1 MAKKDYY
8 DILGVAK
15 GADKDEMKKAY
26 RKKAMQYHPDRNPD
40 DAEAEK
46 KFKELNEAYDVLKDD
61 QKRAAYDQFGHAAFE
76 GGMGG
81 RGGAGGFGGGFGG
94 FDGGGFTDIFEE
106 MFGDFM
112 GGGGRGQARGGARTG
127 AVRGNDV
134 RANLEISL
142 EQAFKGT
149 KAKIRVPTMESCDRC
164 DGSGA
169 EPGTQ
174 PETCNNCGGRGK
186 VRVQQGFFTI
196 ERACPNCGGVG
207 RSIKDPCKNCSGAGR
222 LRKEKKLEV
231 QVPAGVEDGTRI
243 RLSGEGEAGARGG
256 PAGDLYV
263 FVSVKPHRFFKR
275 DGANLHCRVPVSMVE
290 AALGGSVEVPII
302 DGKKNKVSIPAG
314 TQAGTQLRLRG
325 KGMSVLRSQ
334 SRGDMY
340 IEVAVETPVNLSK
353 KQKDLLEEFAGQGK
367 TRNNSPESQ
376 GFFSKVKDLWDDLKD

>member
-15 GADKDEMKKAY
+15 GASKDEMKKAY
-26 RKKAMQYHPDRNPD
+26 RKKAMQHHPDRNPD

-61 QKRAAYDQFGHAAFE
+61 QKRGAYDQFGHAAFE

-81 RGGAGGFGGGFGG
+81 RGGGAG
-94 FDGGGFTDIFEE
+94 FDGSGFTDIFEE

-112 GGGGRGQARGGARTG
+112 GAGGQRGGGGGRARPT
-127 AVRGNDV
+127 RGSDV

-164 DGSGA
+164 EGSGA

-174 PETCNNCGGRGK
+174 PETCGNCAGQGK

-196 ERACPNCGGVG
+196 ERACPNCGGAG
-207 RSIKDPCKNCSGAGR
+207 RAIKDPCKNCSGGGR
-222 LRKEKKLEV
+222 IRKEKKLEV

-256 PAGDLYV
+256 PSGDLYV

-290 AALGGSVEVPII
+290 ASIGGHVEVPLI
-302 DGKKNKVSIPAG
+302 DGKKNKVTIPAG
-314 TQAGTQLRLRG
+314 TQAGTQLRLKG

-334 SRGDMY
+334 SRGNMY
-340 IEVAVETPVNLSK
+340 IEIAVETPVNLSK
-353 KQKDLLEEFAGQGK
+353 KQKDLLNDFAGQGK
-367 TRNNSPESQ
+367 SRNNSPESQ

>member
-1 MAKKDYY
+1 MAKRDYY
-8 DILGVAK
+8 EILGVQK

-40 DAEAEK
+40 NAEAEN

-61 QKRAAYDQFGHAAFE
+61 QKRGAYDQFGHAAFE

-81 RGGAGGFGGGFGG
+81 GRGGAGMGGFE
-94 FDGGGFTDIFEE
+94 GGGFTDIFEE

-112 GGGGRGQARGGARTG
+112 GGGGQGGRRGGGRSG
-127 AVRGNDV
+127 AARGNDI
-134 RANLEISL
+134 RANLEITL

-164 DGSGA
+164 EGVGA

-174 PETCNNCGGRGK
+174 PETCTGCGGHGK

-196 ERACPNCGGVG
+196 ERPCPTCGGAG
-207 RSIKDPCKNCSGAGR
+207 RAIKDPCKNCSGAGR

-256 PAGDLYV
+256 PTGDLYV

-275 DGANLHCRVPVSMVE
+275 NGANLHCRVPISMVD
-290 AALGGSVEVPII
+290 AAVGGSVEVPLI
-302 DGKKNKVSIPAG
+302 DGKKNKVAIPAG
-314 TQAGTQLRLRG
+314 TQGGTQLRMKG

-353 KQKDLLEEFAGQGK
+353 KQKDLLQEFAGQGK
-367 TRNNSPESQ
+367 SRNNSPESQ
-376 GFFSKVKDLWDDLKD
+376 GFFSKAKDLWDDLKD

>member
-8 DILGVAK
+8 DILGVSK

-40 DAEAEK
+40 DKEAEK

-61 QKRAAYDQFGHAAFE
+61 QKRAAYNQFGHAAFE

-81 RGGAGGFGGGFGG
+81 GAGRGGFSGG
-94 FDGGGFTDIFEE
+94 FDAGGFTDIFEE

-112 GGGGRGQARGGARTG
+112 GGGAARGGGRARSG
-127 AVRGNDV
+127 AMRGNDV
-134 RANLEISL
+134 RANLEITL
-142 EQAFKGT
+142 EQAYKGT

-164 DGSGA
+164 EGSGA

-174 PETCNNCGGRGK
+174 PETCQHCNGSGK

-196 ERACPNCGGVG
+196 ERTCPNCSGAG
-207 RSIKDPCKNCSGAGR
+207 RSIKDPCRNCSGAGR
-222 LRKEKKLEV
+222 IRKEKKLEV
-231 QVPAGVEDGTRI
+231 QVPSGVEDGTRI
-243 RLSGEGEAGARGG
+243 RLAGEGEAGTRGG

-275 DGANLHCRVPVSMVE
+275 DGANLYCRVPVSMVD

-302 DGKKNKVSIPAG
+302 DGSKNKVSIPAG
-314 TQAGTQLRLRG
+314 TQAGTQLRLRN

-340 IEVAVETPVNLSK
+340 IEIAVETPINLSK
-353 KQKDLLEEFAGQGK
+353 KQKDLLNEFAGQGK
-367 TRNNSPESQ
+367 SRNNSPESQ

>member
-1 MAKKDYY
+1 MAKRDYY
-8 DILGVAK
+8 DVLGVQK
-15 GADKDEMKKAY
+15 GAGKDEMKKAY

-40 DAEAEK
+40 DKEAEK

-61 QKRAAYDQFGHAAFE
+61 QKRGAYDQFGHAAFE

-81 RGGAGGFGGGFGG
+81 GRGGAGFGGFEAGGFG
-94 FDGGGFTDIFEE
+94 DIFEE

-112 GGGGRGQARGGARTG
+112 GAGGQRGRGGGRSGAM
-127 AVRGNDV
+127 RGNDI
-134 RANLEISL
+134 RANLEITL

-149 KAKIRVPTMESCDRC
+149 KAKIRVPTMEGCDRC
-164 DGSGA
+164 EGSGA

-174 PETCNNCGGRGK
+174 PETCDNCGGHGK

-196 ERACPNCGGVG
+196 ERACPTCGGAG
-207 RSIKDPCKNCSGAGR
+207 KAIKDPCKNCSGGGR
-222 LRKEKKLEV
+222 IRKEKKLEV

-243 RLSGEGEAGARGG
+243 RLAGEGEAGTRGG
-256 PAGDLYV
+256 PTGDLYV

-275 DGANLHCRVPVSMVE
+275 NGANLHCRVPVSMVD
-290 AALGGSVEVPII
+290 ASLGGSVEVPII

-314 TQAGTQLRLRG
+314 TQAGTQLRLKN

-353 KQKDLLEEFAGQGK
+353 KQKDLLQDFAGQGK
-367 TRNNSPESQ
+367 SRNNSPESQ

>member
-15 GADKDEMKKAY
+15 GTGKDEMKKAY

-40 DAEAEK
+40 DEEAEK

-81 RGGAGGFGGGFGG
+81 RGGGFGGAGG

-112 GGGGRGQARGGARTG
+112 GGGGQRGRGGGGRSG
-127 AVRGNDV
+127 ATRGNDV
-134 RANLEISL
+134 RANLDITL

-149 KAKIRVPTMESCDRC
+149 KAKIRVPSMDSCNRC
-164 DGSGA
+164 EGSGA

-174 PETCNNCGGRGK
+174 PETCTNCGGHGK

-196 ERACPNCGGVG
+196 ERACPNCGGAG
-207 RSIKDPCKNCSGAGR
+207 RSIKDPCKDCSGAGR
-222 LRKEKKLEV
+222 IRKEKKLEV

-256 PAGDLYV
+256 PSGDLYV
-263 FVSVKPHRFFKR
+263 FVSVKPHHFFKR
-275 DGANLHCRVPVSMVE
+275 DGANLHCRVPVSMVD
-290 AALGGSVEVPII
+290 AAIGGSVEVPLI
-302 DGKKNKVSIPAG
+302 DGKKNKVTIPAG
-314 TQAGTQLRLRG
+314 TQGGTQLRLRG

-353 KQKDLLEEFAGQGK
+353 KQKELLSEFSGQGK

-376 GFFSKVKDLWDDLKD
+376 GFFSKAKDLWEDLKD

>member
-1 MAKKDYY
+1 MSKTDYY
-8 DILGVAK
+8 EILGVQK
-15 GADKDEMKKAY
+15 GADSSEMKKAY
-26 RKKAMQYHPDRNPD
+26 RKKAMQYHPDRNPG

-81 RGGAGGFGGGFGG
+81 RGAGAGFGG
-94 FDGGGFTDIFEE
+94 FDAGGFTDIFEE

-112 GGGGRGQARGGARTG
+112 GGGRRGGGSRSG
-127 AVRGNDV
+127 ATRGNDI
-134 RANLEISL
+134 RANLEITL

-149 KAKIRVPTMESCDRC
+149 KAKIRVPTMDACERC

-174 PETCNNCGGRGK
+174 PETCDNCGGHGK

-196 ERACPNCGGVG
+196 ERTCPNCGGAG
-207 RSIKDPCKNCSGAGR
+207 RSIKNPCKNCSGGGR
-222 LRKEKKLEV
+222 IRKDKKLEV

-243 RLSGEGEAGARGG
+243 RLAGEGEAGARGG

-275 DGANLHCRVPVSMVE
+275 DGANLYCRVPVSMVD
-290 AALGGSVEVPII
+290 AALGDHVEVPII
-302 DGKKNKVSIPAG
+302 DGKKNKVSIPSG
-314 TQAGTQLRLRG
+314 TQSGTQLRLRG
-325 KGMSVLRSQ
+325 KGMSILRSS

-340 IEVAVETPVNLSK
+340 IEIAVETPVNLSK
-353 KQKDLLEEFAGQGK
+353 KQKELLEEFSGQGK